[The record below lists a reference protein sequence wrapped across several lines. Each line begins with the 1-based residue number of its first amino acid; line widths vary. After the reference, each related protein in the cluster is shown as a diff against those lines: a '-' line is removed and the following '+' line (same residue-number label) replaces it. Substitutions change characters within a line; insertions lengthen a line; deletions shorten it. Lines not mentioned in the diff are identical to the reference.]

1 MLIRDVVG
9 PDDGDRA
16 ILLWCSEE
24 DGHNPSAAELA
35 THSGRQTAW
44 LQSLSTRSRFRLF
57 AADFL
62 RGRHP
67 FPFTEAQHAG
77 QVVFRLA
84 LRQAAEFLS
93 KKDYIDNW
101 ASEMNEEFCFWSF
114 SQWKKA
120 LSETGFRI
128 SENPNQPDRG
138 SRSYVNPWIAE
149 HRYQGRVNLLSENG
163 AQISWPPSN
172 MVMVAEKPLG

>member
-1 MLIRDVVG
+1 M
-9 PDDGDRA
+9 
-16 ILLWCSEE
+16 
-24 DGHNPSAAELA
+24 
-35 THSGRQTAW
+35 
-44 LQSLSTRSRFRLF
+44 F

-77 QVVFRLA
+77 QVVFRLT

-138 SRSYVNPWIAE
+138 SRSYVNPWIVE

-172 MVMVAEKPLG
+172 MVMVAEKPLS